1 MQGKQLQR
9 PLGLPLFKGPK
20 EHWAKVSDICTSET
34 MTVYQSF
41 DPAELAIPQM
51 HQLLVGGIG
60 PRPVCFASTVDAE
73 GRANLAPFSFFNV
86 FSANPPVL
94 IFSPANSGRD
104 ASPKHSYL
112 NAKAH
117 PEVVIN
123 IVTESMV
130 QKMNVAAAPWDKGV
144 SEFEMAGFTPLAS
157 EVVKPARVAESPVQY
172 ECKVIEVKELGTG
185 GGSGNLVICQVL
197 RVHVNR
203 AVMTEDGRI
212 DQTALHTVGRLG
224 GHWYSRTGAEHM
236 FELAQPM
243 QNPIGYA
250 GLPEAVKTSKE
261 LNAYE
266 VGQLA
271 HAMAV
276 PSAEDSA
283 NAVKEHGPAS
293 ADTIKRLLAA
303 GKLEA
308 AVALAWAL

>member
-1 MQGKQLQR
+1 
-9 PLGLPLFKGPK
+9 
-20 EHWAKVSDICTSET
+20 
-34 MTVYQSF
+34 MTTYATF

-51 HQLLVGGIG
+51 HQLLVGGVG

-123 IVTESMV
+123 IVTEEMV
-130 QKMNVAAAPWDKGV
+130 QKMNVAAAPWEKGV

-157 EVVKPARVAESPVQY
+157 EIVKPARVAESPVQY
-172 ECKVIEVKELGTG
+172 ECKVMEVKELGTG
-185 GGSGNLVICQVL
+185 GGSGNLIICQVV
-197 RVHVNR
+197 RVHVNSS
-203 AVMTEDGRI
+203 VMTEDGRI
-212 DQTALHTVGRLG
+212 NQTALHTVGRLG
-224 GHWYSRTGAEHM
+224 GHWYSRTGEEHM

-250 GLPEAVKTSKE
+250 GLPEAVKNSTE
-261 LNAYE
+261 LSAYE
-266 VGQLA
+266 MGQLA
-271 HAMAV
+271 HAMAA
-276 PSAEDSA
+276 PSVDDTSKAISEYGPS
-283 NAVKEHGPAS
+283 NAA
-293 ADTIKRLLAA
+293 TIKKLLAK
-303 GKLEA
+303 GQLEA
-308 AVALAWAL
+308 ALALAWAL